1 MAFASMGVS
10 EVKLGRGIPAL
21 RVHCST
27 YHLMGPLALVGSAND
42 QPKFATLYFFDN
54 NEATRA
60 RTRLDI
66 FQGFASTPG
75 DASRALNILT
85 TLEQV
90 IAEHNPF
97 HGQFLTAIAAAE

>member
-1 MAFASMGVS
+1 
-10 EVKLGRGIPAL
+10 
-21 RVHCST
+21 
-27 YHLMGPLALVGSAND
+27 MGPLVGSAHD
-42 QPKFATLYFFDN
+42 QPKFAMLYFFDN

-85 TLEQV
+85 ILEQV